1 MSEPPKKSSAKKP
14 GTSKRTA
21 GATASVRDVAAH
33 ATHLHEVI
41 AIIRAASVEYI
52 SRFAGVGHALPELLL
67 QRDGS
72 GARPATVEAIVDA
85 VSALESVAREI
96 EARAD
101 ALLGSRVESAEVIDR
116 DRPATALGADRVV
129 HRDLLDGAM
138 RPAFERKSS
147 AS

>member
-1 MSEPPKKSSAKKP
+1 MSEAPKKNATKKS
-14 GTSKRTA
+14 GTSKGTSARTV
-21 GATASVRDVAAH
+21 SVRDVAAH
-33 ATHLHEVI
+33 ANHLHEVI

-72 GARPATVEAIVDA
+72 GARPATVDAIVD
-85 VSALESVAREI
+85 VGTVLEGVAREL
-96 EARAD
+96 EARAL
-101 ALLGSRVESAEVIDR
+101 AMLGTRVESAEVVDR
-116 DRPATALGADRVV
+116 DRPATAFGADRVV
-129 HRDLLDGAM
+129 HRDLLDSPL